1 MLFVRA
7 REGRAYTYIS
17 FAPTWGIYFV
27 LRFTYGYVIA
37 MYVLNGQACR
47 HIDDQFFNMVNKTD
61 DSVMFSMRII
71 SYFSLPKTIG
81 ILQKRHTYDM
91 M

>member
-1 MLFVRA
+1 M
-7 REGRAYTYIS
+7 
-17 FAPTWGIYFV
+17 

-81 ILQKRHTYDM
+81 ILQKRHTYYM
-91 M
+91 MKTKQKRKITDDACILI

>member
-37 MYVLNGQACR
+37 MYSMYR

-81 ILQKRHTYDM
+81 ILQKRHTYYM